1 MVGRVPYL
9 LMVMLSPVS
18 ETSFEL
24 HDLFTLRGFLTRV
37 QITKKYVIGT
47 FLTSNACQT
56 CYYSPIKSETKAI
69 ALPKA

>member
-37 QITKKYVIGT
+37 QITKKDVIGT
-47 FLTSNACQT
+47 LLTSNA
-56 CYYSPIKSETKAI
+56 
-69 ALPKA
+69 